1 MGAFA
6 FTSVNPRL
14 MQTILR
20 HMDALQRS
28 IEGDELYALIA
39 RILRK
44 HSRQGPLDT
53 ACFTELYHQL
63 SVYAS
68 DPVALSTTRIK
79 AKLLQQHI
87 APYLPE
93 ENQAT
98 PAEPTVRNTPPPE
111 ATDIPFHTIPRAQ
124 PATPDDN
131 KRMEPE
137 TAKEGTLDTA
147 TPPTENGHTRYET
160 LRRSEQDAW
169 RAIYDTVKDFS
180 TLKKLWTSRLEELA
194 QERDRLERKLAETE
208 QCLKTVEANHEK
220 LRAKPEPAVRAPT
233 RKPARRLTKA
243 PRAPATRLVTREM
256 FVQQVQAEIS
266 RVKRS
271 GNSAALALLG
281 IDDLRAIEQQHGTGA
296 DAAVLNC
303 YAREI
308 LSSFRA
314 YDIVGHYGE
323 NAFAVLFPDTQQD
336 GAVRALE
343 KAQKRATETHVR
355 RDGRRFPL
363 PGFCGALTVYS
374 PDEEPSLW
382 LQRAEQ
388 ALATARQ
395 QDGQR
400 LVVA

>member
-20 HMDALQRS
+20 HMDSLQRS

-44 HSRQGPLDT
+44 HSRNGPLDT
-53 ACFTELYHQL
+53 NCFTELYHQL
-63 SVYAS
+63 DAYAR
-68 DPVALSTTRIK
+68 DPVALSSTRIK

-87 APYLPE
+87 APYLSE
-93 ENQAT
+93 EIPVVPT
-98 PAEPTVRNTPPPE
+98 EPSVKSAPPD
-111 ATDIPFHTIPRAQ
+111 ATDIPFHAIPREQ
-124 PATPDDN
+124 PATPED
-131 KRMEPE
+131 KKPAEPE
-137 TAKEGTLDTA
+137 VAKKGTLDTVA
-147 TPPTENGHTRYET
+147 PPTQNDRGRYDT
-160 LRRSEQDAW
+160 LRQSEQDAW

-180 TLKKLWTSRLEELA
+180 TLKKLWASRLEELA

-208 QCLKTVEANHEK
+208 QSLKTVEANREK
-220 LRAKPEPAVRAPT
+220 PRVNPEPAARAGA
-233 RKPARRLTKA
+233 RKPAQRLAKA
-243 PRAPATRLVTREM
+243 PRAPTSRLVTREM
-256 FVQQVQAEIS
+256 FIQRVQAEIS

-271 GNSAALALLG
+271 GSSAALALLG
-281 IDDLRAIEQQHGTGA
+281 IDDLRAIEQQHGAGA

-314 YDIVGHYGE
+314 YDIVGRYGE
-323 NAFAVLFPDTQQD
+323 DAFAVLFPDTQQD

-343 KAQKRATETHVR
+343 KAQKRATDTHVR
-355 RDGRRFPL
+355 REGHRFPL

-388 ALATARQ
+388 ALASARQ
-395 QDGQR
+395 QDRQR